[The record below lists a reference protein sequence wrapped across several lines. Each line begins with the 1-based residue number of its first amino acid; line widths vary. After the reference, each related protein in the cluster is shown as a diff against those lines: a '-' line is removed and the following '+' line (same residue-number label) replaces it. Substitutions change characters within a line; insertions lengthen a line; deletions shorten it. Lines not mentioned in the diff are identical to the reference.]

1 VSRISDSIEA
11 ILKQMLDE
19 NEGIA
24 EFTRNELAEKMNC
37 VPSQITY
44 VLQTRFTN
52 GMGYLKESKRGGGGS
67 ITIRRVEFSS
77 PKQQLAQQIQSI
89 PKSLSQQK
97 AFLILDNLSEQDV
110 LDERISKIIKSAVS
124 HQALHKVPNNIVD
137 QVRSDLFVN
146 ILLALYQQRNVG
158 GNI

>member
-1 VSRISDSIEA
+1 MSRISDSIEA